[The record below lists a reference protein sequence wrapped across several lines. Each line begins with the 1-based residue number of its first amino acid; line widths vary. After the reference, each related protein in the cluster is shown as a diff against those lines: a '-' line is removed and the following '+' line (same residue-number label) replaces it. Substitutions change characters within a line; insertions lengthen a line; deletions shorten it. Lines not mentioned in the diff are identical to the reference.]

1 MSRSLKGTIAVLAGG
16 AAVATAAVAL
26 TQTDTSTATPTA
38 YTSGDLKADL
48 DNILTDGRL
57 KGASIG
63 VIVRNAKTGA
73 VLYDRD
79 SDAQEIPGSNNKI
92 ETSTAAF
99 GILGAGYRF
108 RTSVYTRGGNLYL
121 KGTGDPTLRAADYDK
136 LAAAVA
142 AKGIKKI
149 KGSLVADDTWF
160 DRQFTPPGW
169 DPSDLPYSYGAGIS
183 ALNVSPDDVFDAGSI
198 GVTITPG
205 QEGKPVNVTL
215 NPPTSVVKVDNR
227 ATTGKAGTG
236 STVSVDRTGGTNTIV
251 ITGSYPADGGKEDHL
266 SAAPNPT
273 QYAADV
279 FRRALTA
286 HGVTVA
292 GATKRAATPKTAK
305 VVTTRRSIPLSELA
319 TPFLK
324 LSNNQIAEI
333 LTKAIGRKVAGK
345 GTRAAGIAATSRYL
359 KTLGVDTTKVKQT
372 DGSGL
377 SRTNQTTPRQVSTIL
392 KAVQAKPWFS
402 TWYNALPIAGQ
413 PDRLVGGT
421 LASRMKGTPAAGNV
435 HAKSGTLTS
444 VTALSGYVKD
454 DTGQPLIFSIMFNGY
469 QGGAPKD
476 IEDKIVVRLA
486 AGTSVSAQNTVRKEA
501 TRSGGHLESSWT
513 KGKATNR

>member
-1 MSRSLKGTIAVLAGG
+1 MSRSLKGTIVVLAGG
-16 AAVATAAVAL
+16 AVVATAAVAL
-26 TQTDTSTATPTA
+26 AQTDTSTVTPTA
-38 YTSGDLKADL
+38 ATSGDLKADI
-48 DNILTDGRL
+48 DGILTDSRL

-92 ETSTAAF
+92 ETSAAAF
-99 GILGAGYRF
+99 GILGPGYRF

-121 KGTGDPTLRAADYDK
+121 KGTGDPTLRAADYDR
-136 LAAAVA
+136 LAASVA
-142 AKGIKKI
+142 AKGIKKV
-149 KGSLVADDTWF
+149 KGNLVADDTWF
-160 DRQFTPPGW
+160 DQQFTPPDW
-169 DPSDLPYSYGAGIS
+169 EASDLPYSYAAGIS
-183 ALNVSPDDVFDAGSI
+183 ALNVSPDDLFDAGSI

-205 QEGKPVNVTL
+205 QEGKPVNVAL
-215 NPPTSVVKVDNR
+215 NPPTSVVKIDNR

-251 ITGSYPADGGKEDHL
+251 ITGSYPADGGKENHL
-266 SAAPNPT
+266 STAPNPT

-279 FRRALTA
+279 FRSALKA
-286 HGVTVA
+286 HGVTVV
-292 GATKRAATPKTAK
+292 GATKRAATPKTAAL
-305 VVTTRRSIPLSELA
+305 VTTRRSIPLSQLA
-319 TPFLK
+319 TPYLK

-333 LTKAIGRKVAGK
+333 LTKAIGRKVSGK
-345 GTRAAGIAATSRYL
+345 GTWAAGFAATSRYL

-377 SRTNQTTPRQVSTIL
+377 APTNKTTPRQVSVIL
-392 KAVQAKPWFS
+392 KAVQTKPWFS
-402 TWYNALPIAGQ
+402 TWYDALPIAGRPGQ
-413 PDRLVGGT
+413 LIGGT
-421 LASRMKGTPAAGNV
+421 LASRMSGTPAAGNV
-435 HAKSGTLTS
+435 HAKSGTLTG

-476 IEDKIVVRLA
+476 IEDKIAVRLA
-486 AGTSVSAQNTVRKEA
+486 GGTSTSAQKTLRLQIKRN
-501 TRSGGHLESSWT
+501 GGNLECSWT
-513 KGKATNR
+513 RGKATNC

>member
-1 MSRSLKGTIAVLAGG
+1 
-16 AAVATAAVAL
+16 
-26 TQTDTSTATPTA
+26 
-38 YTSGDLKADL
+38 
-48 DNILTDGRL
+48 
-57 KGASIG
+57 
-63 VIVRNAKTGA
+63 
-73 VLYDRD
+73 
-79 SDAQEIPGSNNKI
+79 
-92 ETSTAAF
+92 
-99 GILGAGYRF
+99 
-108 RTSVYTRGGNLYL
+108 
-121 KGTGDPTLRAADYDK
+121 
-136 LAAAVA
+136 
-142 AKGIKKI
+142 
-149 KGSLVADDTWF
+149 
-160 DRQFTPPGW
+160 
-169 DPSDLPYSYGAGIS
+169 
-183 ALNVSPDDVFDAGSI
+183 
-198 GVTITPG
+198 
-205 QEGKPVNVTL
+205 
-215 NPPTSVVKVDNR
+215 
-227 ATTGKAGTG
+227 
-236 STVSVDRTGGTNTIV
+236 VSVDRTGGTNTIV

-266 SAAPNPT
+266 STAPNPT

-279 FRRALTA
+279 FRKALKA

-292 GATKRAATPKTAK
+292 GATKQAATPKTAK
-305 VVTTRRSIPLSELA
+305 VVTTRRSMPLSQLA

-333 LTKAIGRKVAGK
+333 LTKAIGRKVSGK

-413 PDRLVGGT
+413 PGQLVGGT

-435 HAKSGTLTS
+435 HAKSGTLTG

-476 IEDKIVVRLA
+476 IEDKIAVRLA
-486 AGTSVSAQNTVRKEA
+486 AGPSVSAQNTVRKEA
-501 TRSGGHLESSWT
+501 TRSGGNLESSWT
-513 KGKATNR
+513 RGKATTR

>member
-1 MSRSLKGTIAVLAGG
+1 MSRSLKGTLAVLAGG
-16 AAVATAAVAL
+16 AVVATTAVAL
-26 TQTDTSTATPTA
+26 AQTDTSTATPTA
-38 YTSGDLKADL
+38 ATSGDLKTDI
-48 DNILTDGRL
+48 DNILTDSRL
-57 KGASIG
+57 NGASIG

-73 VLYDRD
+73 VLYDRN
-79 SDAQEIPGSNNKI
+79 SDTQEIPGSNNKI

-108 RTSVYTRGGNLYL
+108 KTTVYTRGANLYL
-121 KGTGDPTLRAADYDK
+121 KGTGDPTLRGADYDK

-149 KGSLVADDTWF
+149 KGNLIADDTWF
-160 DRQFTPPGW
+160 DQEYTPPGW
-169 DPSDLPYSYGAGIS
+169 DPTDLPYSYGAGIS

-205 QEGKPVNVTL
+205 TEGQPVKVTL
-215 NPPTSVVKVDNR
+215 NPPTSVVQIVNH
-227 ATTGKAGTG
+227 ATTGKAGTS
-236 STVSVDRTGGTNTIV
+236 STVSVDRTGGTNKIV
-251 ITGSYPADGGKEDHL
+251 VTGSYPANGGKEDHL
-266 SAAPNPT
+266 STAPNPT

-279 FRRALTA
+279 FLRALKA
-286 HGVTVA
+286 HGVKVV
-292 GATKRAATPKTAK
+292 GATKRAATPKGAK
-305 VVTTRRSIPLSELA
+305 AVTTRKSMTLSQLA

-333 LTKAIGRKVAGK
+333 LTKAIGRKAAGK
-345 GTRAAGIAATSRYL
+345 GTRTAGIAAISRYL

-377 SRTNQTTPRQVSTIL
+377 SRTNKTTPKQASVIL
-392 KAVQAKPWFS
+392 KAVQSKPWYS

-413 PDRLVGGT
+413 ADKLVGGT
-421 LASRMKGTPAAGNV
+421 LASRMKGTAAAGNV
-435 HAKSGTLTS
+435 HAKSGTLTG

-476 IEDKIVVRLA
+476 IEDKIAIRLA
-486 AGTSVSAQNTVRKEA
+486 SGKSAATQSTLRKETAQN
-501 TRSGGHLESSWT
+501 GGNLESSWT
-513 KGKATNR
+513 KGKATSR